1 MSQMNQDT
9 NNGSRKAHTLYITEL
24 ERQAQEAQDKEPT
37 NEVAQE
43 VAAPKRSFRMAKD
56 DKTVRLLIGFA
67 GVVAVALIMLIL
79 FSDKGK
85 PRTKKNADASLGRP
99 KTADTVAPTDN
110 GSVVPQGT
118 MQPMRDDQQQP
129 GQVNANDIEN
139 TKKARVGAG
148 ETKSA
153 QADVQAKNLGQIP
166 EFPASSNSGDNWAP
180 PPYGQKD
187 SAGTG
192 SAPVQD
198 KAVDGL
204 AKPSLVF
211 TASTEKSSQS
221 APTDH
226 DIPLLDMGTGSRLAA
241 RLASVV
247 TTAVDQPVIA
257 SSSTAMNMTDN
268 YRGERGCGMRRISI
282 LLPVLT
288 AVLATPIWGAGH
300 AEAAYYADAYARHYH
315 VPPELVRAIIRQESN
330 WNQRAISEKNARGL
344 MQLMPGTAERFGVR
358 NSFDISQNVGG
369 GVRYLRDLLAQYHGD
384 IRLTVAAY
392 YAGEHRIHSLQ
403 YSNTDVI
410 RYVED
415 VRRRYLQELSAKH
428 TSKEFQ
434 R

>member
-37 NEVAQE
+37 NEAAQE

-67 GVVAVALIMLIL
+67 GVVAVALVMLIL

-85 PRTKKNADASLGRP
+85 PRTKKNAEASLGRP
-99 KTADTVAPTDN
+99 KTADTVAPTEN
-110 GSVVPQGT
+110 GSVVPQGA
-118 MQPMRDDQQQP
+118 MQPMRDDQPQP

-148 ETKSA
+148 ETKSG
-153 QADVQAKNLGQIP
+153 QADVPAKNLGQIP
-166 EFPASSNSGDNWAP
+166 EFPASNNSGDAWAP

-187 SAGTG
+187 SADTG

-198 KAVDGL
+198 KAVDAL

-221 APTDH
+221 VPTDH

-257 SSSTAMNMTDN
+257 IVEYSYEHDGQLIVPAGSKAVGSVHQADRSGYLQIHFDHLETPDGSSIPIDA
-268 YRGERGCGMRRISI
+268 
-282 LLPVLT
+282 
-288 AVLATPIWGAGH
+288 LATDTNLGPLRGKVTGTGRGKNFA
-300 AEAAYYADAYARHYH
+300 
-315 VPPELVRAIIRQESN
+315 VRAATGIGQMSAMLVGQN
-330 WNQRAISEKNARGL
+330 NLNGAISEADLMR
-344 MQLMPGTAERFGVR
+344 MQLAE
-358 NSFDISQNVGG
+358 NVGRAG
-369 GVRYLRDLLAQYHGD
+369 DEEINRMTLMEHPIVTLPAGLPIYVVFEKAQSN
-384 IRLTVAAY
+384 LTERANGLQRSFGNNVS
-392 YAGEHRIHSLQ
+392 AGPHP
-403 YSNTDVI
+403 
-410 RYVED
+410 
-415 VRRRYLQELSAKH
+415 
-428 TSKEFQ
+428 
-434 R
+434 

>member
-85 PRTKKNADASLGRP
+85 PRTKKTAEASLGRP

-110 GSVVPQGT
+110 GSVVPQGS

-153 QADVQAKNLGQIP
+153 QADVPAKNLGQIP
-166 EFPASSNSGDNWAP
+166 EFPASSNSGDSWTP

-187 SAGTG
+187 SAVTE

-198 KAVDGL
+198 KAADGL

-257 SSSTAMNMTDN
+257 IVEYSYEHDGQLIVPAGSKAVGSVHQADRSGYLQIHFDHLETPDGSSIPIDA
-268 YRGERGCGMRRISI
+268 
-282 LLPVLT
+282 
-288 AVLATPIWGAGH
+288 LATDTNLGPLRGKVTGTGRGKNFA
-300 AEAAYYADAYARHYH
+300 
-315 VPPELVRAIIRQESN
+315 VRAATGIGQMSAMLVGQPN
-330 WNQRAISEKNARGL
+330 LNGAISEADLMR
-344 MQLMPGTAERFGVR
+344 MQLAE
-358 NSFDISQNVGG
+358 NVGRAG
-369 GVRYLRDLLAQYHGD
+369 DEEINRMTLMEHPIVTLPAGLPIYVVFEKAQSN
-384 IRLTVAAY
+384 LTERAN
-392 YAGEHRIHSLQ
+392 GLQ
-403 YSNTDVI
+403 RSFGNAFA
-410 RYVED
+410 
-415 VRRRYLQELSAKH
+415 SPH
-428 TSKEFQ
+428 
-434 R
+434 

>member
-1 MSQMNQDT
+1 M
-9 NNGSRKAHTLYITEL
+9 
-24 ERQAQEAQDKEPT
+24 
-37 NEVAQE
+37 
-43 VAAPKRSFRMAKD
+43 
-56 DKTVRLLIGFA
+56 
-67 GVVAVALIMLIL
+67 
-79 FSDKGK
+79 
-85 PRTKKNADASLGRP
+85 GRP
-99 KTADTVAPTDN
+99 KTADTVTPTDN

-139 TKKARVGAG
+139 TKKARVSTG

-153 QADVQAKNLGQIP
+153 QADVKAKNLGQIP
-166 EFPASSNSGDNWAP
+166 EFPTSSNSGDSWTP

-257 SSSTAMNMTDN
+257 IVEYSYEHDGQLIVPAGSKAVGSVHQADRSGYLQIHFDHLETPDGSSIPIDA
-268 YRGERGCGMRRISI
+268 
-282 LLPVLT
+282 
-288 AVLATPIWGAGH
+288 LATDTNLGPLRGKVTGTGRGKNFA
-300 AEAAYYADAYARHYH
+300 
-315 VPPELVRAIIRQESN
+315 VRAATGIGQMSAMLVGQPN
-330 WNQRAISEKNARGL
+330 LNGAISEADLMR
-344 MQLMPGTAERFGVR
+344 MQLAE
-358 NSFDISQNVGG
+358 NVGRAG
-369 GVRYLRDLLAQYHGD
+369 DEEINRMTLMEHPIVTLPAGLPIYVVFEKAQSN
-384 IRLTVAAY
+384 LTERAN
-392 YAGEHRIHSLQ
+392 GLQ
-403 YSNTDVI
+403 RSFGNAFA
-410 RYVED
+410 
-415 VRRRYLQELSAKH
+415 SPH
-428 TSKEFQ
+428 
-434 R
+434 

>member
-1 MSQMNQDT
+1 M
-9 NNGSRKAHTLYITEL
+9 
-24 ERQAQEAQDKEPT
+24 
-37 NEVAQE
+37 
-43 VAAPKRSFRMAKD
+43 
-56 DKTVRLLIGFA
+56 
-67 GVVAVALIMLIL
+67 
-79 FSDKGK
+79 
-85 PRTKKNADASLGRP
+85 
-99 KTADTVAPTDN
+99 
-110 GSVVPQGT
+110 VPQGT

-153 QADVQAKNLGQIP
+153 QADVPAKNLGQIP
-166 EFPASSNSGDNWAP
+166 EFPASSNSGDAWAP

-257 SSSTAMNMTDN
+257 IVEYSYEHDGQLIVPAGSKAVGSVHQADRSGYLQIHFDHLETPDGSSIPIDA
-268 YRGERGCGMRRISI
+268 
-282 LLPVLT
+282 
-288 AVLATPIWGAGH
+288 LATDTNLGPLRGKVTGTGRGKNFA
-300 AEAAYYADAYARHYH
+300 
-315 VPPELVRAIIRQESN
+315 VRAATGIGQMSAMLVGQPN
-330 WNQRAISEKNARGL
+330 LNGAISEADLMR
-344 MQLMPGTAERFGVR
+344 MQLAE
-358 NSFDISQNVGG
+358 NVGRAG
-369 GVRYLRDLLAQYHGD
+369 DEEINRMTLTEHPIVTLPAGLPIYVVFEKAQSH
-384 IRLTVAAY
+384 LTEGAN
-392 YAGEHRIHSLQ
+392 GLQ
-403 YSNTDVI
+403 RSFGNND
-410 RYVED
+410 
-415 VRRRYLQELSAKH
+415 SASPH
-428 TSKEFQ
+428 
-434 R
+434 

>member
-9 NNGSRKAHTLYITEL
+9 NNGSRKAHTLYLTEL
-24 ERQAQEAQDKEPT
+24 ERQAQEAQDKESASETP
-37 NEVAQE
+37 QE
-43 VAAPKRSFRMAKD
+43 MAPPKRSFRMAKD

-85 PRTKKNADASLGRP
+85 PRTKKTADASLGRP
-99 KTADTVAPTDN
+99 KTAEAVTPNDN

-139 TKKARVGAG
+139 TKKTRVSGG

-166 EFPASSNSGDNWAP
+166 SFPKSADNGDGWTP
-180 PPYGQKD
+180 PSYGQQD
-187 SAGTG
+187 SAVANA
-192 SAPVQD
+192 SQVQD

-221 APTDH
+221 APTDQ

-257 SSSTAMNMTDN
+257 IVEYSYEHDGQLIVPAGSKAVGSVHQADRSGYLQIHFDHLETPDGSSIPIDA
-268 YRGERGCGMRRISI
+268 
-282 LLPVLT
+282 
-288 AVLATPIWGAGH
+288 LATDTNLGPLRGKVTGTGRGKNFA
-300 AEAAYYADAYARHYH
+300 
-315 VPPELVRAIIRQESN
+315 VRAATGIGQMSAMLVGQPN
-330 WNQRAISEKNARGL
+330 LTGAISEADLMR
-344 MQLMPGTAERFGVR
+344 MQLAE
-358 NSFDISQNVGG
+358 NVGRAG
-369 GVRYLRDLLAQYHGD
+369 DEEINRMTLVEHPIVTLPAGLPIYVVFEKAQSN
-384 IRLTVAAY
+384 LTERGNGLQRSFGNAF
-392 YAGEHRIHSLQ
+392 AGPH
-403 YSNTDVI
+403 
-410 RYVED
+410 
-415 VRRRYLQELSAKH
+415 
-428 TSKEFQ
+428 
-434 R
+434 